1 MSKYE
6 TRDNSGSLFRNTD
19 KKNERG
25 PDYSGTA
32 VIDGTEFYM
41 DAWLKE
47 SENGRKWMSFSFKPK
62 QQKEAPK
69 PQTDRQRAAK
79 FRQDDSEI
87 PF

>member
-6 TRDNSGSLFRNTD
+6 QKDNSGSLFKNAD
-19 KKNERG
+19 KESDRH
-25 PDYSGTA
+25 PDYSGSA
-32 VIDGTEFYM
+32 LIDGQAYFM

-62 QQKEAPK
+62 REAK
-69 PQTDRQRAAK
+69 PTKPAGKRER
-79 FRQDDSEI
+79 DDFDSGV

>member
-1 MSKYE
+1 MKYE
-6 TRDNSGSLFRNTD
+6 QRDNSGSLFRNTEKKSD
-19 KKNERG
+19 KH

-32 VIDGTEFYM
+32 MIDGTEMFM

-62 QQKEAPK
+62 QKQEK

-79 FRQDDSEI
+79 FRQDDEV